1 MVANKIS
8 KILII
13 FIWQFITGQ
22 NCDSSSLDN
31 LRQSSTKLLSEEQP
45 LYNELQIMKVSLE
58 TALTG
63 CKEQFQE
70 EELMEFNYLE
80 NILDLCKRQGDIE
93 GQVKYLTLLGK
104 HPEGNEEDE
113 DTNYEKE
120 RIIREYGSL
129 HIRFKN
135 NKVLTDMATLQ
146 KSSGE
151 AVTIN
156 ILHPKNVWSSAKPK
170 DREERVNRL
179 NYISNQS
186 RDGKLKVYFDSY
198 KDGFFYFALPY
209 VPYLE
214 QSNSSD
220 DWYAITFDDKK
231 RYRINFTHPRSNQPP
246 EPLIIQP
253 EEGWRLEVSTP
264 EKWVKL
270 TFDNPKIGL
279 KFKDRQTGKMNKN
292 DYIKI
297 VKESSVDF
305 YLPSDRQ
312 IDIEYESKL
321 DSRWNYMNKF
331 LYGSFWLGLG
341 YFTVTGIN

>member
-1 MVANKIS
+1 MVVNKIS

-104 HPEGNEEDE
+104 HPEGNEKEE
-113 DTNYEKE
+113 DTDYERE

-129 HIRFKN
+129 HIRFKD
-135 NKVLTDMATLQ
+135 NKILTDMATLQ

-156 ILHPKNVWSSAKPK
+156 ILHPKNVWSSAEPE
-170 DREERVNRL
+170 DREEKVNRL

-186 RDGKLKVYFDSY
+186 QDGKLKVYFDSY

-231 RYRINFTHPRSNQPP
+231 RYRINFTRPRSNQPP
-246 EPLIIQP
+246 KPLIIQP

-270 TFDNPKIGL
+270 TFDNPKIRI
-279 KFKDRQTGKMNKN
+279 KFEDRQTGELNKN

-312 IDIEYESKL
+312 IDIEYVSNL
-321 DSRWNYMNKF
+321 DSQWNYMNKF
-331 LYGSFWLGLG
+331 LYWSFLLGLG
-341 YFTVTGIN
+341 YFIITGIN

>member
-45 LYNELQIMKVSLE
+45 LYNELQIMKISLE

-270 TFDNPKIGL
+270 SFENPEIRL
-279 KFKDRQTGKMNKN
+279 KFFDRKEKPLNETEYLKIVKGNKV
-292 DYIKI
+292 DYYIPSDRHIKI
-297 VKESSVDF
+297 V
-305 YLPSDRQ
+305 YPSRGDA
-312 IDIEYESKL
+312 IWNTISKVI
-321 DSRWNYMNKF
+321 YV
-331 LYGSFWLGLG
+331 SFSLLLIFFI
-341 YFTVTGIN
+341 YTGVS

>member
-1 MVANKIS
+1 MVVNKIS

-22 NCDSSSLDN
+22 NCDSSFLDS

-80 NILDLCKRQGDIE
+80 NILVICKRQGDIE
-93 GQVKYLTLLGK
+93 GQVKYLTLLVK
-104 HPEGNEEDE
+104 HPESNEEDE
-113 DTNYEKE
+113 DINYELA

-129 HIRFKN
+129 HIRFKD

-156 ILHPKNVWSSAKPK
+156 ILHPKNVWSSAEPE

-186 RDGKLKVYFDSY
+186 RDGNLKVY
-198 KDGFFYFALPY
+198 
-209 VPYLE
+209 
-214 QSNSSD
+214 
-220 DWYAITFDDKK
+220 
-231 RYRINFTHPRSNQPP
+231 
-246 EPLIIQP
+246 
-253 EEGWRLEVSTP
+253 
-264 EKWVKL
+264 
-270 TFDNPKIGL
+270 
-279 KFKDRQTGKMNKN
+279 
-292 DYIKI
+292 
-297 VKESSVDF
+297 
-305 YLPSDRQ
+305 
-312 IDIEYESKL
+312 
-321 DSRWNYMNKF
+321 
-331 LYGSFWLGLG
+331 
-341 YFTVTGIN
+341 